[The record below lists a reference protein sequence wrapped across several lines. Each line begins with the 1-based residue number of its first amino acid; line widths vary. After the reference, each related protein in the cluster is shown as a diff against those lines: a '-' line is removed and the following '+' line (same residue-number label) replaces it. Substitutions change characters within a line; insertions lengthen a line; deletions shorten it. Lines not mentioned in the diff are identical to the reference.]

1 MIRNVTD
8 IISLTSTQNLST
20 TESVSKNQFS
30 HRDDFSNLTSSFS
43 SIKEA
48 AQPSVSDIFE
58 DDEESWTFT
67 PEEMNMILE
76 ADAKIDHDNMLNA
89 IRQSAAEAMVYRQE
103 ELLLDKRFV
112 AAEQAILSHNLH
124 THTIPHSYKTAMSS
138 VNAAE
143 WSKAIDIEF
152 NELQRLK
159 TWDRVN
165 ISPHRLS

>member
-1 MIRNVTD
+1 MIRNVND
-8 IISLTSTQNLST
+8 IISSTSTQNLST

-30 HRDDFSNLTSSFS
+30 HREDFSNLTSSFS

-48 AQPSVSDIFE
+48 AQPSVSNIFE

-143 WSKAIDIEF
+143 WSKANDIEF
-152 NELQRLK
+152 NELQ
-159 TWDRVN
+159 TT
-165 ISPHRLS
+165 

>member
-30 HRDDFSNLTSSFS
+30 HREDFSNLTSSFS